1 MINYPSTLPPP
12 PPPPPP
18 ALVIPTKTN
27 ICPLLIVSDT
37 TGRAT
42 ATSNHKL
49 PFLNKNKKSKPG
61 HLASSIWNETE
72 NQKQK

>member
-1 MINYPSTLPPP
+1 
-12 PPPPPP
+12 
-18 ALVIPTKTN
+18 
-27 ICPLLIVSDT
+27 VSDT

-72 NQKQK
+72 NQKQKLKLNGTLSGPCILT

>member
-1 MINYPSTLPPP
+1 
-12 PPPPPP
+12 
-18 ALVIPTKTN
+18 
-27 ICPLLIVSDT
+27 VSDT

-49 PFLNKNKKSKPG
+49 PFQNKNKKSKPG

-72 NQKQK
+72 NQKQKQKQK